1 MNRILNVLRTPG
13 AMLVALVLAL
23 IAQLEHT
30 AQVFS
35 AVVGAQ
41 GVWSQVHAYIFAIS
55 VETAVLLFVLAGH
68 KRISY
73 GFAIA
78 TAATNLSYYAMHGID
93 LLSIAAIPAW
103 LMSLLLPAAIVGYS
117 HTIAETSP
125 ATHEP
130 EANDEHAPTSAE
142 TSADGTAA
150 NAADHLQ
157 TPEVDAANLQPEP
170 LQSALVDAPPTSA
183 ISTAKPAPKPAPK
196 RRNRK
201 PAKLTPEQRRAQIAE
216 SGMTEAGAVAAQFSI
231 ALRTA
236 HADLAAVR
244 RATLSANGVQR

>member
-1 MNRILNVLRTPG
+1 MNKILAILRTPG

-30 AQVFS
+30 ARVFS
-35 AVVGAQ
+35 AVVDAT

-125 ATHEP
+125 AIHKPNADAIPEPTTQNADLPPVEAPVSVPAPSQVSIGADDSTNVPGVNLP
-130 EANDEHAPTSAE
+130 EADVTPDKRAQAE
-142 TSADGTAA
+142 QMKSEGLSNRQIAA
-150 NAADHLQ
+150 QLSVNPATVGRWLQ
-157 TPEVDAANLQPEP
+157 
-170 LQSALVDAPPTSA
+170 QSATH
-183 ISTAKPAPKPAPK
+183 T
-196 RRNRK
+196 
-201 PAKLTPEQRRAQIAE
+201 
-216 SGMTEAGAVAAQFSI
+216 
-231 ALRTA
+231 
-236 HADLAAVR
+236 
-244 RATLSANGVQR
+244 NGVQHA